1 MIDKHNDSHHNIPL
15 IFFSLSIYKSL
26 TINSSHKLINYS

>member
-1 MIDKHNDSHHNIPL
+1 MFDKRNVFRHNIPL

-26 TINSSHKLINYS
+26 IINSSHKPIDYP